1 MWQKR
6 ESEWRRERGARERL
20 MQEVVVFA
28 EILAS
33 FILQCFVSTYLSV
46 CCVYR

>member
-6 ESEWRRERGARERL
+6 ESEWRREREARERL

-28 EILAS
+28 RTS
-33 FILQCFVSTYLSV
+33 FILHQFRIYLCV